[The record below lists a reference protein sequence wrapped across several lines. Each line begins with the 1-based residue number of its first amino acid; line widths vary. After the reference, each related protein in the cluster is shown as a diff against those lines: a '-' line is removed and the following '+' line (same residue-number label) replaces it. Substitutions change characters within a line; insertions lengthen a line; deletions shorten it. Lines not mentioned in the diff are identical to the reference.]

1 MILYGLYWVLI
12 WLFTPFLWVWIH
24 MRRRHGKEDAARY
37 KERFGIPSKTR
48 PKGKI
53 YWFHGASNGECLS
66 FLPVM
71 RALKAA
77 DPEVRCVFTS
87 GTRTAAQLLEK
98 HMARGDVHQFAPLDH
113 PLFVKR
119 FLDHFQPVAAFRT
132 ESDHWP
138 ITLLSMEKRGP
149 LFLLNGRLSE
159 KSYRIWAYF
168 RPFYNR
174 MMRAFRIIFPQ
185 SFADY
190 KRYKEFGLTH
200 LKMIGNLKFEG
211 VQLAVD
217 ANTVH
222 QLKKDIGRRPVWV
235 ASNTHTGEEETVIQ
249 AHVTLT
255 KRVHAKLLLILVPRH
270 KDRLPVIHKMLD
282 QAGLRYIH
290 RTDKKKITEDVH
302 VFIVDTMGEL
312 GTIYSLAPF
321 VFMAGSL
328 FRHIGGHNVLEP
340 ARLGVVPV
348 FGPHME
354 NNQEMAT
361 LLLKNKAAIQFKKP
375 QHLPRV
381 VGDLLADFK
390 GTKRRAET
398 VKSILSN
405 INIVAPTVKEIQRHL
420 A

>member
-1 MILYGLYWVLI
+1 MILYGLYWVLM
-12 WLFTPFLWVWIH
+12 WALTPFLWGWIH
-24 MRRRHGKEDAARY
+24 LRRRHNKEDPVRY
-37 KERFGIPSKTR
+37 KERFGIPSQKR
-48 PKGKI
+48 PKGKV

-77 DPEVRCVFTS
+77 DPRVRCVLTS

-98 HMARGDVHQFAPLDH
+98 HMSPGDVHQFAPLDH
-113 PLFVKR
+113 PLFVNR
-119 FLDHFQPVAAFRT
+119 FLNHFQPVAAFRT

-138 ITLLSMEKRGP
+138 VTLLSMEKKGL

-159 KSYRIWAYF
+159 TSYRIWAYV

-174 MMRAFRIIFPQ
+174 MMRAFLIIFPQ
-185 SFADY
+185 SFSDY

-217 ANTVH
+217 ATTVH
-222 QLKKDIGRRPVWV
+222 QLKKDIGRRPAWV
-235 ASNTHTGEEETVIQ
+235 ASNTHAGEEQIVIQ
-249 AHVTLT
+249 AHVTLM
-255 KRVHAKLLLILVPRH
+255 KGVHEKLLLILVPRH
-270 KDRLPVIHKMLD
+270 KDRLPIIHEMLD
-282 QAGLRYIH
+282 RAGLSYIH
-290 RTDKKKITEDVH
+290 RTDQKKITESVQ

-312 GTIYSLAPF
+312 GAIYSLAPF

-328 FRHIGGHNVLEP
+328 FSHIGGHNVLEP
-340 ARLGVVPV
+340 ARLGVLPV
-348 FGPHME
+348 FGPYMK

-375 QHLPRV
+375 EQLARV
-381 VGDLLADFK
+381 IGDLLKDPK
-390 GTKRRAET
+390 GTQRRAET

-405 INIVAPTVKEIQRHL
+405 INILGPTVKEIQRHL
-420 A
+420 P